1 MQKALR
7 DTADAGTDPG
17 TDSGTDS
24 GTKSG
29 TNPGTDT
36 RTDARAKARTEARAG
51 GARRAEEPR
60 LLRRTAAGELRIT
73 ARGAQALLECMRTRG
88 RDGYVMEDLFYAVL
102 LHPAKVLDG
111 PDGLHLADSLG
122 RRIAISRPAVLCG
135 GKTLIVRGEAAG
147 RELPDLVVTARD
159 LAKAACPSR
168 DSGGAGRD

>member
-7 DTADAGTDPG
+7 DTADARTDPRTDPG
-17 TDSGTDS
+17 TNSG
-24 GTKSG
+24 
-29 TNPGTDT
+29 
-36 RTDARAKARTEARAG
+36 TDARAKAGTDARAG

-159 LAKAACPSR
+159 LAKAACHSR
-168 DSGGAGRD
+168 DSGDCASGGAGRD

>member
-1 MQKALR
+1 MRVSALPKHGAKRRALCMR
-7 DTADAGTDPG
+7 DTD
-17 TDSGTDS
+17 
-24 GTKSG
+24 
-29 TNPGTDT
+29 
-36 RTDARAKARTEARAG
+36 
-51 GARRAEEPR
+51 
-60 LLRRTAAGELRIT
+60 I
-73 ARGAQALLECMRTRG
+73 
-88 RDGYVMEDLFYAVL
+88 FYAVL